1 MDKIIIMIIFDIVVL
16 FALGVIVYNS
26 IKKGTKSKVEAL
38 ENEAKTM
45 LENGKRE
52 AEATKKEAILEAKEE
67 VHKLRTEVDKE
78 TRERRSEVQK
88 LERRL
93 IQREE

>member
-1 MDKIIIMIIFDIVVL
+1 MDKIIIMVIFDIVVL

-38 ENEAKTM
+38 ENEAKTI

-67 VHKLRTEVDKE
+67 LHKLRTEVDKE